1 MPDHNGTDRL
11 DRIERAIELLIED
24 HMQFR
29 DQHKS
34 LLKSQV
40 LLTDSLGS
48 LVLRV
53 DTLALRVD
61 TIAKHLG
68 TLTVK
73 VEEVTDKLNGLIGY
87 VEGQHKPPQ

>member
-29 DQHKS
+29 DEHKS
-34 LLKSQV
+34 LLRSQV
-40 LLTDSLGS
+40 LLTDNVGS
-48 LVLRV
+48 L
-53 DTLALRVD
+53 AKRVD
-61 TIAKHLG
+61 TIATHLDSL
-68 TLTVK
+68 TLK
-73 VEEVTDKLNGLIGY
+73 VEELADKLNGLIGY

>member
-24 HMQFR
+24 HTQFR
-29 DQHKS
+29 DEHKS
-34 LLKSQV
+34 LLRSQV

-48 LVLRV
+48 L
-53 DTLALRVD
+53 AKRVD
-61 TIAKHLG
+61 TIATHLDSL
-68 TLTVK
+68 TLK
-73 VEEVTDKLNGLIGY
+73 VEELADKLNGLIGY